1 LAALT
6 LDDLRT
12 ARPDLVAAVQESL
25 ESGDELRRLRETV
38 HSLQT
43 EQAARQ
49 LDEAI
54 AGQLR
59 AAGLDPANKLHCS
72 EVFLEEL
79 RGTAEAARRQA
90 KIDDRRALL
99 ASARSSS
106 AAPTTGSVA
115 LLEAL
120 DTRPAGAT
128 LAERVRNWS
137 R

>member
-1 LAALT
+1 M
-6 LDDLRT
+6 
-12 ARPDLVAAVQESL
+12 QESL

-38 HSLQT
+38 NSLRT

-59 AAGLDPANKLHCS
+59 AGGLDPANKTHCS
-72 EVFLEEL
+72 EVFLEDL
-79 RGTAEAARRQA
+79 RATADAAHRRA
-90 KIDDRRALL
+90 KIDDRRALIV
-99 ASARSSS
+99 AGRPSPS
-106 AAPTTGSVA
+106 APTTGSVA

-120 DTRPAGAT
+120 DARPASVS